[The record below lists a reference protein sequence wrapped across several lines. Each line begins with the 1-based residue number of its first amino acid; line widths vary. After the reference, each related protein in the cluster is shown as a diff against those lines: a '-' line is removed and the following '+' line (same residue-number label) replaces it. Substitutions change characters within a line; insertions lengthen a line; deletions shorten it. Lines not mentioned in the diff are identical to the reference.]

1 METLLPL
8 VLDGLSGRTW
18 EGKEQVVE
26 LLPALSISSK
36 TYLSAHQA
44 KLSEIAKVNMM
55 FFSPSCVARS
65 SKNIELTQMLHP
77 SDLLT

>member
-1 METLLPL
+1 MIDLSNNMENLLPL

-44 KLSEIAKVNMM
+44 KLPDIAKVCKM
-55 FFSPSCVARS
+55 FFYPSYVTRACCKA
-65 SKNIELTQMLHP
+65 
-77 SDLLT
+77 

>member
-8 VLDGLSGRTW
+8 VLEGLSGRTW

-44 KLSEIAKVNMM
+44 KLPEIAKVNVK
-55 FFSPSCVARS
+55 FFSP
-65 SKNIELTQMLHP
+65 
-77 SDLLT
+77 